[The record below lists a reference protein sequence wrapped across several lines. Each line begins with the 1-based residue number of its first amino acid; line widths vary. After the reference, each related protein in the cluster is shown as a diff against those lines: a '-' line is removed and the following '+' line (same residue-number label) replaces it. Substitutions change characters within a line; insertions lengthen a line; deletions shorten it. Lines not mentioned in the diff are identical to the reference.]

1 MSIIE
6 YTIFPKTDFDI
17 DLSSIPEVDY
27 SLLDLF
33 DIFDPLDFSRIANQL
48 DWIERPSWLSE
59 LEPRIGQ
66 VERPKTR
73 KYRIAVDIRGLNK
86 QSVKTTFSDDK
97 KKLIVTAKEG
107 EIKSRDVEN
116 YTLRELKRTYKLPS
130 NLELEKLASYMAP
143 SGKLMIE
150 IPFASPQ
157 KEEKEAEKQKK
168 LDEQKNKDEQQQ
180 QQQQQKQAA
189 KKQEPVQQKPIET
202 QEQKQPQKKEE
213 QQQKEEEAPKV
224 MTDVESLEDIVP
236 RIVNGNSVEMRIDL
250 PEIVAASKIKVTCKD
265 QDVIITVRDEQNEAD
280 TLSEMVYYRRIQL
293 PNNTDFTALKC
304 KLDGKQLTVCGPL
317 ISESKG
323 EGKEGS
329 KLIGAQQ
336 ASKVTSPS
344 ERTVA

>member
-1 MSIIE
+1 MIYI
-6 YTIFPKTDFDI
+6 
-17 DLSSIPEVDY
+17 
-27 SLLDLF
+27 
-33 DIFDPLDFSRIANQL
+33 
-48 DWIERPSWLSE
+48 
-59 LEPRIGQ
+59 
-66 VERPKTR
+66 
-73 KYRIAVDIRGLNK
+73 
-86 QSVKTTFSDDK
+86 
-97 KKLIVTAKEG
+97 G

-168 LDEQKNKDEQQQ
+168 LEEQKRKDEQQ

-189 KKQEPVQQKPIET
+189 KKQEPVQQKTMET
-202 QEQKQPQKKEE
+202 QEQKQPQKQEE
-213 QQQKEEEAPKV
+213 QQQKEEAPKV

-293 PNNTDFTALKC
+293 PKNTDFTALKC

-336 ASKVTSPS
+336 ASKVTSS
-344 ERTVA
+344 SEQERTVA